1 MDANLAQLARPGLLS
16 SQLLFLVSMF
26 VGGSSRLAPRP
37 LLSYSCAEY
46 LPWLTLQTGKGLFSA
61 RFSDRDPYQIRWSH
75 VPIHEAACGNLSKLV
90 EFDYQ
95 KIIKNSSFYSNFF
108 VCL

>member
-1 MDANLAQLARPGLLS
+1 M
-16 SQLLFLVSMF
+16 FL
-26 VGGSSRLAPRP
+26 GGSSRLAPRP
-37 LLSYSCAEY
+37 LLSYSYAEY
-46 LPWLTLQTGKGLFSA
+46 LPWLTLQTGKGRFSA

-95 KIIKNSSFYSNFF
+95 KIVKKLLFLLKLF
-108 VCL
+108 CLFGGTPV